1 MINSSWCKVL
11 AAALC
16 APLWFAP
23 GLAQE
28 EAPAPAA
35 AEPQEPP
42 PSTAETPKDEP
53 KPPPKR
59 DEYIAKPGAPRKPLP
74 DVFMTKPRTATEP
87 RDKISQFNNIRTG
100 QAAVDEAVVDAFAKY
115 HVYRMTAQGMENDAV
130 REILNVVLTA
140 KDGRGNPSVDFLRAY
155 KKALVKY
162 VGEILDEN
170 GALLQVNALFL
181 LTELQD
187 GGTNVPDAT
196 PVFLK
201 VVGDSDRLDGV
212 VLMAL
217 KGLSRSKIRGLIRAE
232 EEQQAVGLIL
242 KRLAAGE
249 VQSVLLEEM
258 LATLG
263 TLRRPYQRTPEDALA
278 ATTAASSAVNPDL
291 SPRARFEA
299 GRALAQ
305 MDVAA
310 VQQWNSKLQACIIA
324 RTLQEYLEYAEARRD
339 EGADPN
345 RLAEQAR
352 YEALLWL
359 DALTKGAASG
369 ANQSDQDFQQFARE
383 IAVEKILAPIVNRQL
398 ADVQALADWVQAHPI
413 PENRRLAPRAP
424 EVAFPKPPP
433 PEEEEAASEAAA
445 AERS

>member
-1 MINSSWCKVL
+1 MIDSSWCKVL

-16 APLWFAP
+16 APLVFVSGFAQQ
-23 GLAQE
+23 A
-28 EAPAPAA
+28 APETPA
-35 AEPQEPP
+35 
-42 PSTAETPKDEP
+42 PSTAEPADEAP

-59 DEYIAKPGAPRKPLP
+59 DDYIAKPGAPRKPLP

-87 RDKISQFNNIRTG
+87 RDKISTFNNIRTG

-130 REILNVVLTA
+130 REILNIVLTA
-140 KDGRGNPSVDFLRAY
+140 KDGRGNPSVDFLRSY

-170 GALLQVNALFL
+170 GALLQINALFL

-187 GGTNVPDAT
+187 GGVNVPDAT
-196 PVFLK
+196 PIFLK
-201 VVGDSDRLDGV
+201 VVGDPERLDGV

-217 KGLSRSKIRGLIRAE
+217 KGLSRSKLRGLIRAE

-242 KRLAAGE
+242 KRLGAGE

-263 TLRRPYQRTPEDALA
+263 TLRRPFQRTPEDALA
-278 ATTAASSAVNPDL
+278 ATAAANSAVNPDL

-310 VQQWNSKLQACIIA
+310 VQQWNSKLQARIVA
-324 RTLQEYLEYAEARRD
+324 RTLQEYLEYSEARRN
-339 EGADPN
+339 EGVDLN

-369 ANQSDQDFQQFARE
+369 ANQADQDFQQFARE

-398 ADVQALADWVQAHPI
+398 ADVQSLVDWVQAHPI
-413 PENRRLAPRAP
+413 PENHRLAPRAP

-433 PEEEEAASEAAA
+433 PGEKEPAGPDSQSAAA
-445 AERS
+445 DRS